1 MLRFPNFIKEWEWKE
16 AEQIFQS
23 ITDKNHPEDTVLTI
37 QQGKGTL
44 PRELSG
50 RNILYDNTNIKNY
63 KRVHFG
69 DFIIHLRSFEGGL
82 EMANEQGIVSPA
94 YTILRNKK
102 NIEFGF
108 YKAYFRTN
116 EFINHVLLKSVEGI
130 RDGKQISYDAFKWLS
145 IPYCQVE
152 EQQKIADFLSLVDL
166 RIEKQRQ
173 LVESLKKYKRGLF
186 QELFVDF
193 DRIPSSGHNHMIF
206 IGKYS
211 PVSTKKGVY
220 TMKITANTQFKTLIN
235 TWLIQKR
242 PMVTPST
249 HANFVLIVENHLIPY
264 FGRKKISAITEADI
278 QTYINTLYNEGRLD
292 KTGGLTVKTI
302 RDIILVL
309 RLCLI
314 FAYKEHVI
322 SMLNWDLIEYPK
334 DFAVK
339 NIISLSKDE
348 ELALIQCI
356 YMKMNRRTAGVLI
369 ALFTG
374 IRIGELCGLKMQDI
388 SIIDK
393 TITIQRTVQRIYNK
407 TTRTSYVYVG
417 APKTASSARTIPLP
431 SLLVNIIKKYYTDN
445 PNQYFLTG
453 KTKPTEPRTYRQFF
467 VRFLKKHKL
476 RSVKFH
482 EIRHTFA
489 VRAIEIPEFDIKS
502 LSEILGH
509 KNVSFT
515 LNVYGRA
522 NMQQKIKCMNLLN
535 ELL

>member
-1 MLRFPNFIKEWEWKE
+1 MRKNSNKETEL
-16 AEQIFQS
+16 
-23 ITDKNHPEDTVLTI
+23 PLTI
-37 QQGKGTL
+37 SSK
-44 PRELSG
+44 
-50 RNILYDNTNIKNY
+50 D
-63 KRVHFG
+63 
-69 DFIIHLRSFEGGL
+69 GL
-82 EMANEQGIVSPA
+82 VDQV
-94 YTILRNKK
+94 TFFNKK
-102 NIEFGF
+102 ISSKDMSG
-108 YKAYFRTN
+108 YY
-116 EFINHVLLKSVEGI
+116 LLKKGEFAYNKSYSNGYDFGSIKRLERYEMGALSSLYICFSLKKHCSDYIKHYFESLKWYRQIYIISAEGA
-130 RDGKQISYDAFKWLS
+130 RNHGLLNVPTDDFFATRHFLS
-145 IPYCQVE
+145 QNIE